1 MSIEDATRPMR
12 EGLGQ
17 AVSEEGAN
25 GPMRGVS
32 GLNSERRRS
41 ERADARRFGAQA
53 VSDEGA
59 NVAPRR
65 KWRSRPVSR
74 ILCPGPRSRRRPS
87 LSARRRVSPPRRR
100 VAVHPRRAAYPAARA
115 GRPRTLPAWPC
126 SGWGLPS
133 RRGHPRRWCAL
144 TAPFHPYLSEERRSA
159 FCCAYARSPP
169 PGSPQH
175 PALRS
180 PDFPRPRDARPR
192 PPGRLLRTQR
202 TPSAPPPATGRRRG
216 SRGRRP
222 RCSARAARART

>member
-1 MSIEDATRPMR
+1 M
-12 EGLGQ
+12 
-17 AVSEEGAN
+17 
-25 GPMRGVS
+25 
-32 GLNSERRRS
+32 
-41 ERADARRFGAQA
+41 
-53 VSDEGA
+53 SDERA
-59 NVAPRR
+59 NVAPRN
-65 KWRSRPVSR
+65 WRSRPVSR

-144 TAPFHPYLSEERRSA
+144 TAPFHPCLSERGGLLSGAPSRGL
-159 FCCAYARSPP
+159 PP

-192 PPGRLLRTQR
+192 PPGRLLHTKR

-222 RCSARAARART
+222 RCSAPEGRVRR